1 MARTMRH
8 TILLVLALALSL
20 VFALRAHGVY
30 ASDNAKPADQAKSV
44 SPFVQF
50 SSEQRQPREQPIAT
64 GKSRFEVVVST
75 RTTMFPDIGA
85 RSSRLECAI
94 PRLVFPTAGRNE

>member
-1 MARTMRH
+1 MRH
-8 TILLVLALALSL
+8 TFALVLALVLSL
-20 VFALRAHGVY
+20 LFALRSHGVY
-30 ASDNAKPADQAKSV
+30 ASDNATPAAQAKPA
-44 SPFVQF
+44 SPFVRF
-50 SSEQRQPREQPIAT
+50 GSEQSQPREQTVAT